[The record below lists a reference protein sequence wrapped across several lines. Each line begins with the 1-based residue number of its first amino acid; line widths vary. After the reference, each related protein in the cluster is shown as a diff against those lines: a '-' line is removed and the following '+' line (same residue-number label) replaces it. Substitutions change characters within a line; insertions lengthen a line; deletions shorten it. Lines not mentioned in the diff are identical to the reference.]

1 MNAREIQ
8 ARLRSLGNPEHAA
21 TLAWFFK
28 TGPGQYAEGDKFA
41 GLKVPA
47 IRKLA
52 KEFADLPLAQSERL
66 LHGKIHEERMLTLL
80 ILIDQAKQGDERE
93 RKRIYD
99 FYLANTTWVN
109 NWDLVDM
116 SAPSLVGVYL
126 ENRSRKP
133 LYRLAK
139 SKSLWE
145 RRISIVA
152 TFHFIRQNDF
162 GDTLAIADLLLGDK
176 EDLIHKATGWML
188 REVGKRDLA
197 ALEGFLQQHYRIMPR
212 TMLRYAIEKFEEKK
226 RLAYLKLPK
235 IERIAAK
242 PSPPAPLPKGE
253 GRSDRDSKTASRG

>member
-1 MNAREIQ
+1 MNAKEIQ

-41 GLKVPA
+41 GLKTPA
-47 IRKLA
+47 IRKLGT
-52 KEFADLPLAQSERL
+52 EFAALPLAQVERL
-66 LHGKIHEERMLTLL
+66 LHSEIHEERSLALM
-80 ILIDQAKQGDERE
+80 ILVAQAKQGNERE

-99 FYLANTTWVN
+99 FYLANSKWVN
-109 NWDLVDM
+109 NWDLVDL
-116 SAPSLVGVYL
+116 SAPQLAGVYF

-145 RRISIVA
+145 RRISIVS

-176 EDLIHKATGWML
+176 EDLIHKAAGWML

-197 ALEGFLQQHYRIMPR
+197 ALEGFLRERHRIMPR

-226 RLAYLKLPK
+226 RLAYLKGL
-235 IERIAAK
+235 RI
-242 PSPPAPLPKGE
+242 
-253 GRSDRDSKTASRG
+253 R